1 MHFKTTTDTLSSIY
15 RDSIA
20 IRAEVFIEEQKVD
33 PSLEIDELEDQTLH
47 IVGYEDDKAV
57 CTARLL
63 KKDDNSVKVQRVAVL
78 STYRKRGIGRQ
89 LLDFIEETAKNNLN
103 GSRLILDSQDHAIS
117 FYEKEGYTVQ
127 GDGFLDAGIPHHFMQ
142 KKI

>member
-1 MHFKTTTDTLSSIY
+1 MDFKTTTDTLSEVY

-20 IRAEVFIEEQKVD
+20 IRAEVFIEEQHVD

-47 IVGYEDDKAV
+47 IVGYENSTPI

-63 KKDDNSVKVQRVAVL
+63 KKDDSSIKVQRVAVL
-78 STYRKRGIGRQ
+78 SSSRKAGIGRQ
-89 LLDFIEETAKNNLN
+89 LMKHIEAIAKNQLD
-103 GSRLILDSQDHAIS
+103 GSRLILDSQDHAIP
-117 FYEKEGYTVQ
+117 FYEKEGYSVE
-127 GDGFLDAGIPHHFMQ
+127 GNGFLDAGIPHHFMQ

>member
-1 MHFKTTTDTLSSIY
+1 MIFKTTTDTLSEVY

-20 IRAEVFIEEQKVD
+20 IRSEVFIEEQKVD

-47 IVGYEDDKAV
+47 IVGYEDNNAA

-63 KKDDNSVKVQRVAVL
+63 KKEDDSVKVQRVAVL
-78 STYRKRGIGRQ
+78 SAYRKQGIGRQ
-89 LLDFIEETAKNNLN
+89 LLDFIEDTAKNKLN

-117 FYEKEGYTVQ
+117 FYEKKGYAVEGE
-127 GDGFLDAGIPHHFMQ
+127 GFLDAGIPHHFMQ

>member
-1 MHFKTTTDTLSSIY
+1 MDFKTTTDILSEVY

-47 IVGYEDDKAV
+47 IVGYEDDKPV

-63 KKDDNSVKVQRVAVL
+63 KKADNSVKVQRVAVL
-78 STYRKRGIGRQ
+78 SPYRKRGMGRLLLKHIEKIAKEQ
-89 LLDFIEETAKNNLN
+89 LH
-103 GSRLILDSQDHAIS
+103 GSSLILDSQDHAIS
-117 FYEKEGYTVQ
+117 FYEKEGFTVH
-127 GDGFLDAGIPHHFMQ
+127 GEGFLDAGIPHHFMQ